1 MVAYAPKLKNN
12 RKPHRPPSIARKERQ
27 RFYNT
32 STWHKLRQ
40 MKLEQACYLCEDCL
54 DPNTVNEDGTYG
66 ERLTQA
72 TDVHH
77 LMSFAEKGLS
87 NEERVRRF
95 TDVDNLVCLCR
106 WHHLLMH
113 GLVKDKKKNG
123 KGDIDNEK
131 RDL

>member
-1 MVAYAPKLKNN
+1 MGAYVPRLKNQ

-32 STWHKLRQ
+32 STWHKLRAL
-40 MKLEQACYLCEDCL
+40 KLEQVCYLCEDCL
-54 DPNTVNEDGTYG
+54 AEGKITE
-66 ERLTQA
+66 A

-77 LMSFAEKGLS
+77 MLSFAEKGIS
-87 NEERVRRF
+87 EAERQRRF
-95 TDVDNLVCLCR
+95 TDIDNLVCLCR
-106 WHHLLMH
+106 YHHLLRH

-131 RDL
+131 GDL

>member
-1 MVAYAPKLKNN
+1 MAAYVPRLKDN
-12 RKPHRPPSIARKERQ
+12 KKHHRPQSIARKERQ

-40 MKLEQACYLCEDCL
+40 MKLEEQCGLCQDCL
-54 DPNTVNEDGTYG
+54 DETVINEDGTYG

-87 NEERVRRF
+87 EAERQRRF
-95 TDVDNLVCLCR
+95 CEVGNLVCLCR
-106 WHHLLMH
+106 FHHLLRH
-113 GLVKDKKKNG
+113 GLIKDRNG

-131 RDL
+131 GDN

>member
-1 MVAYAPKLKNN
+1 MAYVPKLKNN
-12 RKPHRPPSIARKERQ
+12 RKPHRPPSIKRQERQ

-32 STWHKLRQ
+32 SMWHKLRAL
-40 MKLEQACYLCEDCL
+40 KLEQACYLCDDCL
-54 DPNTVNEDGTYG
+54 DPNTVNEDGSYG
-66 ERLTQA
+66 EKITEA

-106 WHHLLMH
+106 WHHLLRH
-113 GLVKDKKKNG
+113 GLVKDKNR
-123 KGDIDNEK
+123 KGDIENEK

>member
-1 MVAYAPKLKNN
+1 MAAYVPKLRNQ

-32 STWHKLRQ
+32 STWHELRKL
-40 MKLEQACYLCEDCL
+40 KLEEQCGLCQDCL
-54 DPNTVNEDGTYG
+54 DPKTINEDGTYG

-87 NEERVRRF
+87 EEERQRRF
-95 TDVDNLVCLCR
+95 CDMGNLVCLCR
-106 WHHLLMH
+106 WHHLLRH
-113 GLVKDKKKNG
+113 GLIKDKQ
-123 KGDIDNEK
+123 KGNKDCKQDK
-131 RDL
+131 

>member
-1 MVAYAPKLKNN
+1 MAAYVPRLKDNK
-12 RKPHRPPSIARKERQ
+12 KPHRPPSIARKERQ

-40 MKLEQACYLCEDCL
+40 MKLEEQCGLCQDCL
-54 DPNTVNEDGTYG
+54 DETVINEDGTYG

-87 NEERVRRF
+87 EAERQRRF
-95 TDVDNLVCLCR
+95 CEVGNLVCLCR
-106 WHHLLMH
+106 FHHLLRH
-113 GLVKDKKKNG
+113 GLIKDRNG

-131 RDL
+131 GDN

>member
-1 MVAYAPKLKNN
+1 MMAYVPKLKNN
-12 RKPHRPPSIARKERQ
+12 RKPHRPPSIKRQERQ

-32 STWHKLRQ
+32 SMWHKLRAL
-40 MKLEQACYLCEDCL
+40 KLEQACYLCDDCL
-54 DPNTVNEDGTYG
+54 DPNTVNEDGSYG
-66 ERLTQA
+66 EKITEA

-106 WHHLLMH
+106 WHHLLRH
-113 GLVKDKKKNG
+113 GLVKDKNR
-123 KGDIDNEK
+123 KGDIENEK